1 MSAVLQDTNPVCRD
15 HLDQPPA
22 QPPPQPPAQ
31 PPAAAWPRP
40 PAIQFPG
47 PATVKDIAT
56 EDENRFK
63 ELLIEYNINENDVA
77 QEL

>member
-1 MSAVLQDTNPVCRD
+1 
-15 HLDQPPA
+15 
-22 QPPPQPPAQ
+22 
-31 PPAAAWPRP
+31 
-40 PAIQFPG
+40 
-47 PATVKDIAT
+47 VKDIAT

>member
-22 QPPPQPPAQ
+22 QPP
-31 PPAAAWPRP
+31 AAAWPQP
-40 PAIQFPG
+40 SAIQFPG
-47 PATVKDIAT
+47 PATVKDVAT